1 MWLPGHL
8 GTGRH
13 RSCHLCQCQESGNQE
28 AAHWNHSKKIPL
40 SLWSRGITAATAVA
54 IITAWSLK
62 FSVWPLL
69 WQLLLDACELV
80 TTRSRNAQSG
90 TTASATV
97 PQHPRSWSLDT
108 DVCVWPSLLAES
120 GYRLSADPAL
130 PHCCRLHRVS
140 CLLGADSNSH
150 PDYSLSRS
158 LENVVFDFP
167 TSAFQ
172 EGVLE
177 GRGCWMHL
185 IRCSML
191 STI

>member
-40 SLWSRGITAATAVA
+40 SLWSRGITAATAVV

-62 FSVWPLL
+62 FSVRPLL

-97 PQHPRSWSLDT
+97 PQHPRSWSRDT
-108 DVCVWPSLLAES
+108 DVCVAFLASWKRLQALGWSGSASLLPSASCVVPLRGRLKFSSWLLAVKEPGECSFWFPNLCVS
-120 GYRLSADPAL
+120 GR
-130 PHCCRLHRVS
+130 
-140 CLLGADSNSH
+140 
-150 PDYSLSRS
+150 RS
-158 LENVVFDFP
+158 
-167 TSAFQ
+167 
-172 EGVLE
+172 
-177 GRGCWMHL
+177 GRTWML
-185 IRCSML
+185 NASY
-191 STI
+191 